1 MNLNKKI
8 LAAAIVGGLFTT
20 AAQAQVNISVTS
32 PTPVLY
38 ASELVIPSGG
48 LVLTNAANVLDLQSA
63 LRYSFSQGEVRHAR
77 IECSSNIRFVSG
89 SAVTVPNATVGAING
104 IGTNVI
110 HFSITANTATAGPFP
125 VATDLLTVSGNRNV
139 TNTAG
144 GSCTYSLYDQPSQAA
159 NGGETGRITTVTGA
173 YIAFAT
179 TFTRTVTPNN
189 LVANVEASPT
199 FSRFVAAPP
208 TNSVD
213 VGSLGVVNFAL
224 RTTPSTPRLASG
236 TTATLAD
243 ILGTGS
249 HHIVTGDFSAAAD
262 ADGTFTSTAA
272 LNRVFFSANTD
283 CSAVTT
289 AAAVIT
295 ATTARFNTGAAAFNH
310 TLCYAPRSGVAI
322 PVSTYSHSFNA
333 VAANAGVA
341 PASLGPAALGEITRS
356 GTSLQAPL
364 VQTPTGFISRIVLT
378 NTGTIARPATWNFR
392 PATGGTASEANTT
405 YTGPTTGTLNIPA
418 NGALVLSLVDVLG
431 TAATTFGGTPPRGVF
446 TVDVAGPTGQIQGLY
461 QIVNPANGAISNHV
475 MVRPGSN

>member
-20 AAQAQVNISVTS
+20 AAQAQVVISATT
-32 PTPVLY
+32 PAPVLF

-48 LVLTNAANVLDLQSA
+48 LVLTNAANALNLQSA
-63 LRYSFSQGEVRHAR
+63 LLYSFSQGEVRHAR
-77 IECSSNIRFVSG
+77 IECSSNIRFVTG
-89 SAVTVPNATVGAING
+89 SAVTVPNAAVGAING

-110 HFSITANTATAGPFP
+110 HFSITANTASTGPFP

-144 GSCTYSLYDQPSQAA
+144 GSCSYSLYDQPSQAA
-159 NGGETGRITTVTGA
+159 NGGTDGRIATVTGA
-173 YIAFAT
+173 YLAFAS
-179 TFTRTVTPNN
+179 TFTRAVTPNN

-199 FSRFVAAPP
+199 FSRFVAALP
-208 TNSVD
+208 TNSID

-224 RTTPSTPRLASG
+224 RSPTPRLASG
-236 TTATLAD
+236 VTATLAD
-243 ILGTGS
+243 ILDGTS
-249 HHIVTGDFSAAAD
+249 HHIVTGDFSAAAN
-262 ADGTFTSTAA
+262 ADGSFTGAA
-272 LNRVFFSANTD
+272 LPRVFFSANTD
-283 CSAVTT
+283 CSVVTT

-295 ATTARFNTGAAAFNH
+295 ATSARFNTGATAFNH
-310 TLCYAPRSGVAI
+310 TLCYAPRLGVAI
-322 PVSTYSHSFNA
+322 PVSTYSHTFNA

-392 PATGGTASEANTT
+392 PATGGSASEANTT
-405 YTGPTTGTLNIPA
+405 YTGATTGTLNVPA
-418 NGALVLSLVDVLG
+418 NGSIVVSLVDVLG

>member
-20 AAQAQVNISVTS
+20 AAQAQVVISATS
-32 PTPVLY
+32 PTPVLF
-38 ASELVIPSGG
+38 ASELVIPTGG
-48 LVLTNAANVLDLQSA
+48 LVLTNDANALNLQSA
-63 LRYSFSQGEVRHAR
+63 LLYSFSQGEVRHAR
-77 IECSSNIRFVSG
+77 IECSSNIRFVTG
-89 SAVTVPNATVGAING
+89 SAVTVPNAAVGAING
-104 IGTNVI
+104 IGTNAI
-110 HFSITANTATAGPFP
+110 HFSITANTASTGPFP
-125 VATDLLTVSGNRNV
+125 VATDLLTVTGNRNV

-159 NGGETGRITTVTGA
+159 NGGTDGRIATVTGA

-199 FSRFVAAPP
+199 FSRFVAALP
-208 TNSVD
+208 TNSIN
-213 VGSLGVVNFAL
+213 VGSLGMVNFAL
-224 RTTPSTPRLASG
+224 RTPTPRLASG
-236 TTATLAD
+236 VTATLAD
-243 ILGTGS
+243 ILDGTS
-249 HHIVTGDFSAAAD
+249 HHIVTGDFSAAAN
-262 ADGTFTSTAA
+262 ADGSFTGAA
-272 LNRVFFSANTD
+272 LPRVFFSANTD
-283 CSAVTT
+283 CSVVTT
-289 AAAVIT
+289 AAAEIT
-295 ATTARFNTGAAAFNH
+295 ATTARFNTGATAFNH
-310 TLCYAPRSGVAI
+310 TLCYAPRLGVAI
-322 PVSTYSHSFNA
+322 PVSTYSHTFNA
-333 VAANAGVA
+333 VAANATVA

-392 PATGGTASEANTT
+392 PATGGSASEANTT
-405 YTGPTTGTLNIPA
+405 YTGATTGTLNVPA
-418 NGALVLSLVDVLG
+418 NGSIVVSLVDVLG

-446 TVDVAGPTGQIQGLY
+446 TVDVAGPNGQIQGLY